1 MLLGR
6 QINRYLKK
14 DYTSVGVTSCS
25 VSNGIMVHRLAQSH
39 QIRRDLFC
47 TEFAGFLG
55 VFLNEISDV
64 RCGSESVSLCFSP
77 VDGLAASL
85 VCSQPFDLQL
95 PGSAPAPQLVK
106 QLEKWSNV

>member
-1 MLLGR
+1 MIFG
-6 QINRYLKK
+6 
-14 DYTSVGVTSCS
+14 
-25 VSNGIMVHRLAQSH
+25 
-39 QIRRDLFC
+39 
-47 TEFAGFLG
+47 G

-64 RCGSESVSLCFSP
+64 RCGSESVSVRFSP